1 MTRTLPRQKQRPVV
15 NDYMRGAFRV
25 AKNMR

>member
-1 MTRTLPRQKQRPVV
+1 MTRTLPRQKQRPDV

-25 AKNMR
+25 VKDKS